1 MDQIVNIYINLV
13 EKEIENGNYIEAENL
28 YKKALQGCKTNEDIA
43 VCYFARSGFYIKKGN
58 KDQSLADLRKAADYG
73 SADALET
80 LKKYYDINYTPQRPS
95 SSSGGSTTQP
105 PKPVAPVAT
114 PKQSAPPPV
123 VKPVSPPPNNKDTF
137 EKAKALYNESKYE
150 EAVFIFK
157 SLAEQNHTEAMH
169 FLAICYQFGR
179 GIKKDAA
186 KAEEWKEKRYK
197 EESKKIWPNRK

>member
-1 MDQIVNIYINLV
+1 
-13 EKEIENGNYIEAENL
+13 L
-28 YKKALQGCKTNEDIA
+28 YKERIFKAKIKGDFMARCKVCDKSIA
-43 VCYFARSGFYIKKGN
+43 DGLIFCSNCEGN
-58 KDQSLADLRKAADYG
+58 KLVI
-73 SADALET
+73 DATNNVIKEMAKLGGVPT
-80 LKKYYDINYTPQRPS
+80 RLLPYYNPAP
-95 SSSGGSTTQP
+95 SGGSTAQP

-137 EKAKALYNESKYE
+137 EKAKALYNEDKYE

-157 SLAEQNHTEAMH
+157 SLAEQNNTEAMH